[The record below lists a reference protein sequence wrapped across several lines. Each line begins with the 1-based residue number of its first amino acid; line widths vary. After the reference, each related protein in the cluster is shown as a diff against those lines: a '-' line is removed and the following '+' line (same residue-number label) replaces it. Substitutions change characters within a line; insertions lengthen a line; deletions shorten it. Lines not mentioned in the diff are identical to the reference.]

1 MGVIATRGRF
11 LEAGKGS
18 GSKIG
23 EEDGNSEVLLVRYY
37 YLV

>member
-1 MGVIATRGRF
+1 MGVIVPGGMCLKA
-11 LEAGKGS
+11 EKGS

-23 EEDGNSEVLLVRYY
+23 EEDDNSEVLLVRYY